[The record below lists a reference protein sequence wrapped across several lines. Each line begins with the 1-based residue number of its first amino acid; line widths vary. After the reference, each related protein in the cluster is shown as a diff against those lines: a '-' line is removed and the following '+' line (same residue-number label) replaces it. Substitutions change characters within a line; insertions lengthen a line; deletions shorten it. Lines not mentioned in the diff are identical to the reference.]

1 MIERSGLE
9 TTKGKPKRCRWKL
22 QARNAEKSI
31 KHKDGPKA
39 MKRSSDECFWDS
51 PLTKKRK
58 MRSSNQE
65 ETLSSPKA
73 KGKLEL
79 EIQNNRGNKGE
90 AIITEESMAV
100 AGY

>member
-1 MIERSGLE
+1 
-9 TTKGKPKRCRWKL
+9 
-22 QARNAEKSI
+22 
-31 KHKDGPKA
+31 
-39 MKRSSDECFWDS
+39 
-51 PLTKKRK
+51 
-58 MRSSNQE
+58 MRSPNQE